1 MDEALNF
8 FESELLEIW
17 NQDFKTNITYDDDN
31 NCASHSSQY
40 YVFQFYS
47 SSDHYSIDESNIDL
61 FLQHFFNSF
70 PYIFNVIKQD
80 LRNLDNIY
88 TESEIPRNVE
98 QIIARVIFTKKELA
112 YSTILRSYINAID
125 HELPKLTVPI
135 DDSDIAI
142 DWTQTIAK
150 LKLIQNAAFRKNT
163 ESRFN
168 HNAGL
173 ILDHFF
179 LYHVLRQLSFE
190 IYFVGIDE
198 GVIDQCIYKVIASF
212 KSKILQLAED
222 LEILTAQQVMSK
234 YELRERFPIDV
245 KVVGF
250 FVTSN
255 VDLDY
260 IYITVIIISN
270 GGVKITLTADKLFV
284 NTTVF
289 DDGNAPIATYHVANS
304 SVLYDP
310 FRAPYPGPELR
321 IPSTFLNPVHRAT
334 AVYNNRITPQFPLV
348 RLPATDQVQRRP
360 GVPNI
365 VNEDGF
371 IAAKRYGGGT
381 LKQRKKKK
389 MPKKRRTTRHR

>member
-31 NCASHSSQY
+31 NCAIYTSQY

-47 SSDHYSIDESNIDL
+47 GADHQSIDESNIEL
-61 FLQHFFNSF
+61 FLQHFFDSF
-70 PYIFNVIKQD
+70 PNVFNTIKQD

-98 QIIARVIFTKKELA
+98 QILARVMFKKKELV
-112 YSTILRSYINAID
+112 YFITLRSYSNAMD
-125 HELPKLTVPI
+125 HMLTKLTVPV

-142 DWTQTIAK
+142 DWTQTIAN
-150 LKLIQNAAFRKNT
+150 LTLITNAAYRKNT
-163 ESRFN
+163 ESRF
-168 HNAGL
+168 HYNAGL

-179 LYHVLRQLSFE
+179 LYHVLHKISFE

-222 LEILTAQQVMSK
+222 LEILTAQQVMLK
-234 YELRERFPIDV
+234 YKLHERFPIDV

-260 IYITVIIISN
+260 IYLTVIIISN

-289 DDGNAPIATYHVANS
+289 DDGNAPTATYHIANS

-334 AVYNNRITPQFPLV
+334 AVYNNRITPQLPLV
-348 RLPATDQVQRRP
+348 KLHATDQVQRRL

-381 LKQRKKKK
+381 TKQRKNKK
-389 MPKKRRTTRHR
+389 MPKKRRTTRQR